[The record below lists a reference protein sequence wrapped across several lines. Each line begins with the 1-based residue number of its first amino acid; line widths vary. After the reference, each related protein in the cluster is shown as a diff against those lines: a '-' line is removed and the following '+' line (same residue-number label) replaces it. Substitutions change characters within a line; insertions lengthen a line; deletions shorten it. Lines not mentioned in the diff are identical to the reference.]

1 MSKLLINEQPLQVIP
16 SLAKAIGLNEA
27 IFLQQLHYF
36 LRISKNHAEG
46 RSWVYNT
53 IKDWQVEFSFWSLK
67 TVQRTIENLELSGLV
82 LSTDKFNK
90 MKMDKTKWYSI
101 DYEKL
106 SEIAGKNASSPFS
119 QNDQMEHTK
128 TENAFSQNDQMS
140 FSQND
145 QMEHT
150 KTENAFSQNDQMSF
164 SQNDQSNNQRDPKDI
179 NNNPLPLNG
188 ESANAEHSD
197 VVGADN
203 PHAGKKQNSIK
214 VNYSAVAETYNT
226 LVKELNSNLPLIA
239 NPSQL
244 SDKRKKAIK
253 KLAQVFIKR
262 FEIETDVES
271 ALGEYFKDFLKSA
284 TNFYF
289 GENNRGWKADF
300 EYILRET
307 TLDKVLE
314 GNW

>member
-145 QMEHT
+145 Q
-150 KTENAFSQNDQMSF
+150 
-164 SQNDQSNNQRDPKDI
+164 SNNQRDPKDI

-188 ESANAEHSD
+188 ESANAEHSE
-197 VVGADN
+197 VGGADN

-262 FEIETDVES
+262 FEIESDVES

-284 TNFYF
+284 PNFYF
-289 GENNRGWKADF
+289 GENNRCWKADF

>member
-1 MSKLLINEQPLQVIP
+1 MSKLLINEQPLQVLP
-16 SLAKAIGLNEA
+16 SLANIIGLNEA
-27 IFLQQLHYF
+27 IILQQLHFF
-36 LRISKNHAEG
+36 LRISRNKIDG

-53 IKDWQVEFSFWSLK
+53 INDWQAEFSFWSAK
-67 TVQRTIENLELSGLV
+67 TVQRTIDNLEKSGLV
-82 LSTDKFNK
+82 VSTDKFNK
-90 MKMDKTKWYSI
+90 MKMDKTKWYTI
-101 DYEKL
+101 DYKKL
-106 SEIAGKNASSPFS
+106 SEILPENEKTPFG
-119 QNDQMEHTK
+119 QNDQMETPK
-128 TENAFSQNDQMS
+128 KENAFGQNDQMT
-140 FSQND
+140 FG
-145 QMEHT
+145 
-150 KTENAFSQNDQMSF
+150 
-164 SQNDQSNNQRDPKDI
+164 QNDQSNNQRNKNI
-179 NNNPLPLNG
+179 NITPISPIG
-188 ESANAEHSD
+188 ESANAEHME
-197 VVGADN
+197 VGGADK
-203 PHAGKKQNSIK
+203 PHTDKKQNSIK
-214 VNYSAVAETYNT
+214 VNYSAVAETYND

>member
-106 SEIAGKNASSPFS
+106 SEIAGENANSPFS
-119 QNDQMEHTK
+119 K
-128 TENAFSQNDQMS
+128 
-140 FSQND
+140 ND

-188 ESANAEHSD
+188 ESANAEHSE
-197 VVGADN
+197 VGGADK
-203 PHAGKKQNSIK
+203 PHTDKKQNSIK
-214 VNYSAVAETYNT
+214 VNYSVVAETYND

-262 FEIETDVES
+262 FDIDTDVES

-300 EYILRET
+300 EYILRES

>member
-1 MSKLLINEQPLQVIP
+1 MSKLLINEQPLQVLP
-16 SLAKAIGLNEA
+16 SLANIIGLNEA
-27 IFLQQLHYF
+27 IILQQLHFF
-36 LRISKNHAEG
+36 LRISRNKIGG

-53 IKDWQVEFSFWSLK
+53 INDWQAEFSFWSVK
-67 TVQRTIENLELSGLV
+67 TVQRTIDNLEKSGLV
-82 LSTDKFNK
+82 VSTDKFNK
-90 MKMDKTKWYSI
+90 MKMDKTKWYTI
-101 DYEKL
+101 DYQKL
-106 SEIAGKNASSPFS
+106 SEILPENEKTPFG
-119 QNDQMEHTK
+119 QNDQMEPPK
-128 TENAFSQNDQMS
+128 KENAFGQNDQMT
-140 FSQND
+140 FG
-145 QMEHT
+145 
-150 KTENAFSQNDQMSF
+150 
-164 SQNDQSNNQRDPKDI
+164 QNDQSNNQRNKNI
-179 NNNPLPLNG
+179 NITPISPNG
-188 ESANAEHSD
+188 ESANAEHSE
-197 VVGADN
+197 VCGADK
-203 PHAGKKQNSIK
+203 PHTGKKQNSIK

-262 FEIETDVES
+262 FEIESDVES

>member
-53 IKDWQVEFSFWSLK
+53 IKDWQIEFSFWSLK

-101 DYEKL
+101 DYQKL
-106 SEIAGKNASSPFS
+106 SEILPESEKEPFS
-119 QNDQMEHTK
+119 QNDLMETPK
-128 TENAFSQNDQMS
+128 KENAFSQNDL
-140 FSQND
+140 
-145 QMEHT
+145 
-150 KTENAFSQNDQMSF
+150 MSF

-188 ESANAEHSD
+188 ESANAEHSE
-197 VVGADN
+197 VGGVDN
-203 PHAGKKQNSIK
+203 PHTGKKQNSIK

-262 FEIETDVES
+262 FEIESDVES

>member
-1 MSKLLINEQPLQVIP
+1 MSKLLINEQPLQVLP
-16 SLAKAIGLNEA
+16 SLANIIGLNEA
-27 IFLQQLHYF
+27 IVLQQLHFF
-36 LRISKNHAEG
+36 LRISRNKIGG

-53 IKDWQVEFSFWSLK
+53 INDWQAEFSFWSVK
-67 TVQRTIENLELSGLV
+67 TVQRTIDNLEKSGLV
-82 LSTDKFNK
+82 VSTDKFNK
-90 MKMDKTKWYSI
+90 MKMDKTKWYTI
-101 DYEKL
+101 DYKKL
-106 SEIAGKNASSPFS
+106 SEILPENEKTPFG
-119 QNDQMEHTK
+119 QNDQMETPK
-128 TENAFSQNDQMS
+128 KENAFGQNDQMT
-140 FSQND
+140 FG
-145 QMEHT
+145 
-150 KTENAFSQNDQMSF
+150 
-164 SQNDQSNNQRDPKDI
+164 QNDQSNNQRNKNI
-179 NNNPLPLNG
+179 NITPLSPYG
-188 ESANAEHSD
+188 ESANAEHSE
-197 VVGADN
+197 VGGADK
-203 PHAGKKQNSIK
+203 PHTGKKQNSIK

-262 FEIETDVES
+262 FEIESDVES
-271 ALGEYFKDFLKSA
+271 ALGEYFKDFLQSA
-284 TNFYF
+284 TKFYF

>member
-145 QMEHT
+145 Q
-150 KTENAFSQNDQMSF
+150 
-164 SQNDQSNNQRDPKDI
+164 SNNQRDPKDI

-188 ESANAEHSD
+188 ESANAEHSE

-262 FEIETDVES
+262 FDIDNDVES
-271 ALGEYFKDFLKSA
+271 ALAEYFRDFLQSA

>member
-106 SEIAGKNASSPFS
+106 SEIAG
-119 QNDQMEHTK
+119 
-128 TENAFSQNDQMS
+128 ENANSP

-188 ESANAEHSD
+188 ESANAEHSE
-197 VVGADN
+197 VGGADK
-203 PHAGKKQNSIK
+203 PHTGKKQNPIK

>member
-1 MSKLLINEQPLQVIP
+1 MSIGKLLIDDQPLQVLP

-36 LRISKNHAEG
+36 LRISKNRADG

-67 TVQRTIENLELSGLV
+67 TVQRTIESLEEMGLV

-90 MKMDKTKWYSI
+90 IKMDKTKWYSI

-106 SEIAGKNASSPFS
+106 SEIQVKNTYSPFS
-119 QNDQMEHTK
+119 QNDQMEDAE
-128 TENAFSQNDQMS
+128 TENAFSQNDQM
-140 FSQND
+140 
-145 QMEHT
+145 T
-150 KTENAFSQNDQMSF
+150 F
-164 SQNDQSNNQRDPKDI
+164 SQNDQSNNQRDPKTS

-188 ESANAEHSD
+188 DLHLGEN
-197 VVGADN
+197 
-203 PHAGKKQNSIK
+203 KKTSKAPSI
-214 VNYSAVAETYNT
+214 NYSEIAQAYNDCVNCYAV
-226 LVKELNSNLPLIA
+226 NLPQVA
-239 NPSQL
+239 DPDNL
-244 SDKRKKAIK
+244 SDKRKRAIK
-253 KLAQVFIKR
+253 NLSAVLLKR
-262 FEIETDVES
+262 FGDGSVDAFRDYFADFITS
-271 ALGEYFKDFLKSA
+271 APP
-284 TNFYF
+284 FYF

>member
-53 IKDWQVEFSFWSLK
+53 IKDWQIEFSFWSLK

-101 DYEKL
+101 DYQKL
-106 SEIAGKNASSPFS
+106 SEILPESEKEPFG
-119 QNDQMEHTK
+119 QNDLMETPK
-128 TENAFSQNDQMS
+128 
-140 FSQND
+140 
-145 QMEHT
+145 
-150 KTENAFSQNDQMSF
+150 KENAFSQNDQMSF

-188 ESANAEHSD
+188 ESADAEQTE
-197 VVGADN
+197 VGSRDKSYTD
-203 PHAGKKQNSIK
+203 KKQNSIK

-284 TNFYF
+284 PNFYF